1 MSLLAVAAVTATLV
15 GASFVEVR
23 SNTNCPSAQVVTARL
38 TPMLPEGWR
47 PGPLGDIAT
56 IDFVEGRPDAVA
68 MLRLRLFRVDG
79 SVGGDRRLLLQGGCD
94 EMADAVATVIAAWE
108 TDFVSAPAPAPAP
121 EPAPARGPA
130 PTAMPAPEPSAPAP
144 QPAVPA
150 LVAASPPAG
159 EGVGAPARMGLS
171 LGASLGVALVGDVA
185 AAAGLEVA
193 GGGEASFWQ
202 LRLAATFQTARQM
215 DLEPGSV
222 SWRHT
227 ALAAGIRLRSLGP
240 RWRLSADAGPLLG
253 WATLDGQGY
262 AENRGQ
268 SALEYGAGAGL
279 RAERVWGRFALWL
292 EARTTVW
299 SERQTAM
306 LTGSSQSAA
315 LPIADVMFSVGG
327 SATYFR

>member
-23 SNTNCPSAQVVTARL
+23 SNTNCPSAEEVTARL
-38 TPMLPEGWR
+38 GPMLPEGWR
-47 PGPLGDIAT
+47 PGPLGDVAT
-56 IDFVEGRPDAVA
+56 VDFVEGRPDAVA
-68 MLRLRLFRVDG
+68 MLRLRLFRADG

-108 TDFVSAPAPAPAP
+108 TDFVSAPSPVEGPAPA
-121 EPAPARGPA
+121 AA
-130 PTAMPAPEPSAPAP
+130 PAPEPSAAAP
-144 QPAVPA
+144 EPAVPA
-150 LVAASPPAG
+150 LIAASPPG
-159 EGVGAPARMGLS
+159 GQGVGAPARVGLA

-185 AAAGLEVA
+185 ATAGLEVA

-202 LRLAATFQTARQM
+202 LRLSATFQTARQM
-215 DLEPGSV
+215 DLGPGSV

-268 SALEYGAGAGL
+268 SALEYGVGAGL

-315 LPIADVMFSVGG
+315 LPIADMMFNIGG